1 MRQYYSAR
9 WILEEDRLKE
19 KEKKE
24 LEKKKLQEKLLKEK
38 LLKEKE
44 MKEKENV
51 LAESKTKAN
60 QPDFTK
66 SIIFKILIKT

>member
-24 LEKKKLQEKLLKEK
+24 LEKKKLQEKLI
-38 LLKEKE
+38 KEKE